1 MTMNDEET
9 TTTETYVDF
18 DPMILSDELQA
29 LIRQGESMMNQSA
42 ELLKETKEMNETAVQ
57 IAELQRLAAESD
69 NMEIGG
75 IVAAVAALG
84 ILCGVLITLFFKGH

>member
-57 IAELQRLAAESD
+57 IAELQKFAVESD
-69 NMEIGG
+69 NMQIGG
-75 IVAAVAALG
+75 IIWLCALLG
-84 ILCGVLITLFFKGH
+84 IIVGVLLVIVFKK